1 MAHLSVRFNGFD
13 CSLQLLFL
21 YIYLKKAIKKGTIG
35 KVQRNENCE
44 RALDLRW
51 YVSGNHVFQGRR
63 KVQYGLR
70 LVVDV
75 FRIWIINN
83 MNDIL
88 HISHYTVTNYL
99 IVNRGVNFF
108 TTLFIN
114 WKLCF
119 RLDISYYVPVNN
131 KYFID
136 CKHAVFVA
144 TKECDIH
151 DNQDVVS
158 TQPTR
163 GWVEG

>member
-1 MAHLSVRFNGFD
+1 M
-13 CSLQLLFL
+13 
-21 YIYLKKAIKKGTIG
+21 
-35 KVQRNENCE
+35 
-44 RALDLRW
+44 
-51 YVSGNHVFQGRR
+51 
-63 KVQYGLR
+63 
-70 LVVDV
+70 
-75 FRIWIINN
+75 
-83 MNDIL
+83 
-88 HISHYTVTNYL
+88 
-99 IVNRGVNFF
+99 
-108 TTLFIN
+108 
-114 WKLCF
+114 F